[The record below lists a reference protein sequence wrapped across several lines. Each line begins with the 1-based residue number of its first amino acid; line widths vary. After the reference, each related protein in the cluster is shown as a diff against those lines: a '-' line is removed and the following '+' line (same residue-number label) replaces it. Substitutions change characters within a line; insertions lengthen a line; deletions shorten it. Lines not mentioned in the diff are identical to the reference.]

1 LKFAGTKPVL
11 SNLQSWVILAGIAIA
26 NALAL
31 YVNTKRY
38 VSGLNNGTGVSLDA
52 NIEWWWNIPLSPMTV
67 WILGALGFAVAVLA
81 GFKWIQLQQDKSE
94 TVITGTI

>member
-1 LKFAGTKPVL
+1 LT
-11 SNLQSWVILAGIAIA
+11 GIVIA

-52 NIEWWWNIPLSPMTV
+52 NIDWWWNFPLSPMSV
-67 WILGALGFAVAVLA
+67 WVLGSIGFALAIGA
-81 GFKWIQLQQDKSE
+81 GFKWIQLQSDLTEKLTE
-94 TVITGTI
+94 NPR